1 MDFNQIMKDLR
12 NKIYYPVY
20 FLTGEEPYYIDE
32 ISNYIE
38 KNILTDVEKE
48 FNQSVIY
55 GRDTDVR
62 SIISYAKRFPMMS
75 NYQVV
80 IVKEAQYIDKIEE
93 LLGYIEN
100 PLNSTLLV
108 INYKYKKADKRKA
121 FFKAIPKKGVL
132 YESKKIYD
140 NKVPD
145 WITNYVKEK
154 GYGISPKACVIL
166 SEYLGTNLGKI
177 VNEVGK
183 LIINVPAGAEITDQL
198 IEQNIG
204 ISKDFNIFEL
214 QNAIGRKDIFKAN
227 QIAAYFKANP
237 KDNPLVK
244 NVSILFGYFAKVM
257 IYSKLKD
264 KSRNSAAAALSINPF
279 FVNDYQV
286 ASRNYPMK
294 KLEQIISYL
303 REYDLKSK
311 GVDSISTSDGELLKE
326 LLYKILH

>member
-20 FLTGEEPYYIDE
+20 FIAGEESYYIDE

-38 KNILTDVEKE
+38 KNVLTDIEKE

-55 GRDTDVR
+55 GRDTDIQSLV
-62 SIISYAKRFPMMS
+62 SVTKRFPMMS

-80 IVKEAQYIDKIEE
+80 IVKEAQYLANIEE
-93 LLGYIEN
+93 LQSYVEN
-100 PLNSTLLV
+100 PLDSTLLV
-108 INYKYKKADKRKA
+108 INYKYKKVDKRKA
-121 FFKAIPKKGVL
+121 FFKALAKKGVV

-140 NKVPD
+140 NKIPA
-145 WITNYVKEK
+145 WITSYVKEK
-154 GYGISPKACVIL
+154 GYGTSPKACVIL
-166 SEYLGTNLGKI
+166 AEYLGADLGKI
-177 VNEVGK
+177 VNEVEK
-183 LIINVPAGAEITDQL
+183 LIINIPAGAEITDTL

-214 QNAIGRKDIFKAN
+214 QNAIGKKNILKAN

-237 KDNPLVK
+237 KDNPLIK
-244 NVSILFGYFAKVM
+244 TVSLLFSYFTKVM
-257 IYSKLKD
+257 IYAMLKD
-264 KSRNSAAAALSINPF
+264 KSKNNVAAALSISPF
-279 FVNDYQV
+279 FVGDYQI
-286 ASRNYPMK
+286 ASRNYSVK

-311 GVDSISTSDGELLKE
+311 GVDNISTSDGELLKE

>member
-20 FLTGEEPYYIDE
+20 FIAGEESYYIDE

-38 KNILTDVEKE
+38 KNVLTDIEKE

-55 GRDTDVR
+55 GRDTDIQSLV
-62 SIISYAKRFPMMS
+62 SVTKRFPMMS

-80 IVKEAQYIDKIEE
+80 IVKEAQYLANIEE
-93 LLGYIEN
+93 LQSYVEN
-100 PLNSTLLV
+100 PLDSTLLV
-108 INYKYKKADKRKA
+108 INYKYKKVDKRKA
-121 FFKAIPKKGVL
+121 FFKALAKKGVV

-140 NKVPD
+140 NKIPA
-145 WITNYVKEK
+145 WITSYVKEK

-166 SEYLGTNLGKI
+166 AEYLGADLGKI
-177 VNEVGK
+177 VNEVEK
-183 LIINVPAGAEITDQL
+183 LIINIPAGAEITDTL

-214 QNAIGRKDIFKAN
+214 QNAIGKKNILKAN

-237 KDNPLVK
+237 KDNPLIK
-244 NVSILFGYFAKVM
+244 TVSLLFSYFTKVM
-257 IYSKLKD
+257 IYAMLKD
-264 KSRNSAAAALSINPF
+264 KSKNNVAAALSISPF
-279 FVNDYQV
+279 FVGDYQI
-286 ASRNYPMK
+286 ASRNYSVK

-311 GVDSISTSDGELLKE
+311 GVDNISTSDGELLKE

>member
-1 MDFNQIMKDLR
+1 MKDLR

-20 FLTGEEPYYIDE
+20 FLGGEESYYIDE
-32 ISNYIE
+32 ISDYIE
-38 KNILTDVEKE
+38 KNVLTDVEKE

-55 GRDTDVR
+55 GRETDAH

-80 IVKEAQYIDKIEE
+80 IVKEAQYLGKDE
-93 LLGYIEN
+93 LEKFQSYFEQ
-100 PLNSTLLV
+100 PLDSTLLV
-108 INYKYKKADKRKA
+108 INYKYKKLDKRKA
-121 FFKAIPKKGVL
+121 VFKTIAKKGVL

-140 NKVPD
+140 NKVPA
-145 WITNYVKEK
+145 WINNHVKEK
-154 GYGISPKACVIL
+154 GYSISPKASMIL
-166 SEYLGTNLGKI
+166 AEYLGTDLGKI
-177 VNEVGK
+177 VNEVQK
-183 LIINVPAGAEITDQL
+183 LIINIPEGAEINDAL

-214 QNAIGRKDIFKAN
+214 QNAIGKKDILKAN

-237 KDNPLVK
+237 KDNPLIK
-244 NVSILFGYFAKVM
+244 TVSLLFAYFTKVM
-257 IYSKLKD
+257 IYARLKD
-264 KSRNSAAAALSINPF
+264 KSKNNAAAALSISPF
-279 FVNDYQV
+279 FIGDYQI
-286 ASRNYPMK
+286 ASRNYSMK

-311 GVDSISTSDGELLKE
+311 GVDNISTSGGELLKE